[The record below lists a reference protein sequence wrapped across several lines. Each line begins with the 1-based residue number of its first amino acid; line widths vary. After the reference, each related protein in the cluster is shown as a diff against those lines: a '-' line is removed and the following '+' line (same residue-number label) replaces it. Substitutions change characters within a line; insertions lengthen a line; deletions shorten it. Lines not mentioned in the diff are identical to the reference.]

1 MHHSNALLIDS
12 IGSSLLQVAR
22 ISARHFSHTW
32 LYLVV
37 GIVAGALIS
46 IYVPKKRLAQAFNH
60 DGFGSI
66 VVASILGVLSPLGSY
81 AVIPIFASML
91 ANGFPLAPVMAFLTA
106 TPLMSP
112 YVLFTTW
119 GILGYQMALARLVSA
134 LILAVSCGSLIKML
148 ADKGKLAEPA
158 EINPALRHSSE
169 GKDFW
174 SLAGNKLD
182 PEHKT
187 RAALRMMW
195 GITQFSGKYFIL
207 SIILGSALEAFLPH
221 GLVGRLMGA
230 ENRFSILWG
239 ATLGIPI
246 YVCGGAAVPFIL
258 SLMQQGM
265 DHGSAL
271 AFFIVGPATRVS
283 PMVTLLA
290 LVRRKPFLIYL
301 GLCFAGGILLGYLYR
316 LF

>member
-1 MHHSNALLIDS
+1 MNYSGGHLLDN
-12 IGSSLLQVAR
+12 IGMGLIQVAK

-32 LYLVV
+32 LYLVI

-46 IYVPKKRLAQAFNH
+46 IYVPKKGLARAFNH
-60 DGFGSI
+60 DGYASI
-66 VVASILGVLSPLGSY
+66 IVASILGVISPLGSY
-81 AVIPIFASML
+81 AVIPIFATML
-91 ANGFPLAPVMAFLTA
+91 ANGFPLAPIVTFLTA
-106 TPLMSP
+106 SPLMSP

-119 GILGYQMALARLVSA
+119 GILGYQMALARLASA
-134 LILAVSCGSLIKML
+134 LILAVACGSIIKIL
-148 ADKGKLAEPA
+148 TDKGKLTAER
-158 EINPALRHSSE
+158 EVNPAFHNSSE

-174 SLAGNKLD
+174 SLAEKRLD
-182 PEHKT
+182 PKNKAK
-187 RAALRMMW
+187 AALRMMW
-195 GITQFSGKYFIL
+195 GISKFSGKYFIL

-221 GLVGRLMGA
+221 GVVGRLMGA

-246 YVCGGAAVPFIL
+246 YVCGGGAVPFIL
-258 SLMQQGM
+258 SLMEQGM
-265 DHGSAL
+265 DKGSAL

-290 LVRRKPFLIYL
+290 LVRKKPFLIYL

-316 LF
+316 LL